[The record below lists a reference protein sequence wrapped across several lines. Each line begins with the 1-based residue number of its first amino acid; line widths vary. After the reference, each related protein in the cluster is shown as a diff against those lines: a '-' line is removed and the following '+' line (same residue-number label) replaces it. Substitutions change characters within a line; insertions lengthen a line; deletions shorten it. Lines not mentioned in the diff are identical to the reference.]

1 YNESAV
7 SSRADAEMRAW
18 RERIGPMP
26 HDGYLGI
33 AIDRVDYT
41 KGIPERLKAID
52 ALFAAYPEYRGKLK
66 FVQIGVPSRQTG
78 PAYAQLAADVAEGVR
93 SINQRWGFMNWQPI
107 TYLHEQFNQIELMG
121 LHRLANFCVVSS
133 LHDGM
138 NLVAK
143 EYVASRADEDG
154 VLVLS

>member
-1 YNESAV
+1 VGQFWHIPWPNAEILRVFPWHRELLRGMLGNDLLGFHLRAHCANFMTAVEQNIEAIVDSVQMEVRRSERTTLVRPFPISIDFTTHNEMAV
-7 SSRADAEMRAW
+7 SSRADTEMRAW

-66 FVQIGVPSRQTG
+66 
-78 PAYAQLAADVAEGVR
+78 
-93 SINQRWGFMNWQPI
+93 
-107 TYLHEQFNQIELMG
+107 
-121 LHRLANFCVVSS
+121 
-133 LHDGM
+133 
-138 NLVAK
+138 
-143 EYVASRADEDG
+143 
-154 VLVLS
+154 